1 MIKPTVKDI
10 VLDFTFTSSSIC
22 TKCSHIASCKVAS
35 IVNLP
40 VVKCRLF
47 KKADPLQIAF
57 NQALIKSQRK
67 GFVKK
72 QYAI

>member
-10 VLDFTFTSSSIC
+10 VLDFSFINSSIC
-22 TKCSHIASCKVAS
+22 TRCNHRASCKIAS

-40 VVKCRLF
+40 VIKCKF
-47 KKADPLQIAF
+47 FSEADPVQVAF
-57 NQALIKSQRK
+57 NQALIKSQNRR
-67 GFVKK
+67 FFRK